1 MQCWQ
6 GSSSSHQESLPPRPL
21 VYRAPEGGS
30 FDFLCIHP
38 QRNPLNQKKMPNAKI
53 KTRLEEMWGH

>member
-30 FDFLCIHP
+30 FDFL
-38 QRNPLNQKKMPNAKI
+38 
-53 KTRLEEMWGH
+53 LETLSSALYLLALLIRVWLSIGKLLRRE